1 MPYNQDRKMVTSII
15 QFPLVDIGK
24 GCVYTGSKQKSAAIL
39 ENRYVFIKEKKKQV
53 EKQCFIEV

>member
-39 ENRYVFIKEKKKQV
+39 ENRYVFIKGKKKASGKTV
-53 EKQCFIEV
+53 FY